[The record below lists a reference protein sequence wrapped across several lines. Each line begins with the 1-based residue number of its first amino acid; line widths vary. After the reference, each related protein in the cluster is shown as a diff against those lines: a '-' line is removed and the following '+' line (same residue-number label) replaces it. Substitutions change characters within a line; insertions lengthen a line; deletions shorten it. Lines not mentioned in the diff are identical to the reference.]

1 MARRKRNPLYVQG
14 KKTKFDKPK
23 SLQTAVD
30 DGVKT
35 YTTAQK
41 SEIGAATARYEQ
53 RLGATLTY
61 GIESSLDEYK
71 QELSRRIE
79 EQKVIIP
86 RLQTNLKEAK
96 ARLKIEESKRNSPT
110 KTRIVNALN
119 AGIRKATA
127 DIKDRKDKIT
137 GWKQSFSADV
147 ETQKRRLELEQG
159 FSEEAKD
166 ERKGRVSAYRERYT
180 QDLQKKEA
188 KRIRDSVYYT
198 SPSGAKLDSQ
208 GIAEAII
215 KATQGVQKNFSQA
228 VDTYEEYSNAAYDTA
243 IDSFWRKLSN
253 DAIQKVADAKT
264 SEAIAIGIQNY
275 FFGAYTLAIKGAQA
289 GELRRGAV
297 QLTDET
303 IEQTGFISALRQLY
317 PVTQA
322 YDWLKRL
329 FGGRIPSSE
338 MIDRSNAILA
348 SQGKPLIPSVPN
360 LILDALIGKPI
371 KEYKIQSAIVETT
384 VGDRIIKERITY
396 LSPTGDLWQYSGTII
411 NKVGMDTG
419 AQLPR
424 KGLFQRWNATKKT
437 QQFLA
442 YLKPTIVAIRIFE
455 LNSYKQLAVD
465 QTSQSDLLSGLER
478 VSDDQLQAGPKDV
491 MAQRAPEEFK
501 TVTPYES
508 RETYYAVEK
517 ALFVSAHVIANL
529 TVKSVR
535 AFLEVPQSRDREGIY
550 ADSRYIETLESELQR
565 LDKEDARPY
574 GYDTLRDQSFSKILE
589 MDERLAAERE
599 AYAAAD
605 KIMGGDD
612 GDDYYD
618 DDDDFGDA
626 ELNNNPLV
634 TNQSLLLQQNTAYIL
649 LNLIATLFMNRNV
662 SGIAQFIQNEI
673 ADNATEIKSGIKNQS
688 PLKLY
693 EGVGALNPQGN
704 SYYARAKA
712 AICKRLLTFFQYHM
726 YEILFKD
733 MESDIIRRYRQLN
746 SKDGK
751 FDRRYAQQYA
761 ESYVEHRRQKAIK
774 YIESYEAWFD
784 QYDERSMDAMC
795 YNGLGYTYWGRDKEN
810 RIILRQQPFLFPNK
824 TPIPYNNPLKGR
836 FKATQDGTG
845 TPFFDFL
852 GQHRTQVFVDIF
864 LADKAVMPI
873 KTPLGKMQLQIRE
886 LLGPFI
892 GLPPGVTVDAYY
904 DQSQNTVNRVL
915 YYCAYGVKK
924 YYIPKLKDAL
934 RE

>member
-14 KKTKFDKPK
+14 KITKFDKPK

-53 RLGATLTY
+53 RLGATLIF

-79 EQKVIIP
+79 EQKVIIL
-86 RLQTNLKEAK
+86 RLQANLKEAK
-96 ARLKIEESKRNSPT
+96 ARLKIEENKRNSQRN
-110 KTRIVNALN
+110 TRIVNALN

-127 DIKDRKDKIT
+127 DIKDREAKIKLWT
-137 GWKQSFSADV
+137 KSFSADV

-166 ERKGRVSAYRERYT
+166 ERKRRVSAYRERYT

-188 KRIRDSVYYT
+188 KRIRDSVSYT
-198 SPSGAKLDSQ
+198 SPSGGQLDSQ

-215 KATQGVQKNFSQA
+215 KATQGVQKNFSQDVA
-228 VDTYEEYSNAAYDTA
+228 TYEEYSNAAYDTA
-243 IDSFWRKLSN
+243 IDTFWRKLSN
-253 DAIQKVADAKT
+253 DRIKSVAEARTAK
-264 SEAIAIGIQNY
+264 AIASGIQTY
-275 FFGAYTLAIKGAQA
+275 FFGAYDLAIRSAQS
-289 GELRRGAV
+289 GELRRGAI
-297 QLTDET
+297 QLEEDVMK
-303 IEQTGFISALRQLY
+303 QTGFISALRQLY

-322 YDWLKRL
+322 YDWLKSL

-348 SQGKPLIPSVPN
+348 SQGKPLIPSIPN
-360 LILDALIGKPI
+360 MILDALIGKPI
-371 KEYKIQSAIVETT
+371 KEYKIQSAIMESP
-384 VGDRIIKERITY
+384 RRRITY
-396 LSPTGDLWQYSGTII
+396 LAPTGDLWQYSGTII

-424 KGLFQRWNATKKT
+424 KSLFQRWNATKKA
-437 QQFLA
+437 QKFLA

-455 LNSYKQLAVD
+455 LNDYKQMAVD

-517 ALFVSAHVIANL
+517 ALFVSAQVIANL

-550 ADSRYIETLESELQR
+550 ADSGYIETLEWELQR
-565 LDKEDARPY
+565 IDQEDPRPV
-574 GYDTLRDQSFSKILE
+574 GYDTLQEQSFSRLLGA
-589 MDERLAAERE
+589 DERLAAESV
-599 AYAAAD
+599 ADILAD
-605 KIMGGDD
+605 KIIAGDA
-612 GDDYYD
+612 D
-618 DDDDFGDA
+618 DDEDDFDDV

-634 TNQSLLLQQNTAYIL
+634 TNQSLLLQQNTAYVF

-733 MESDIIRRYRQLN
+733 METDIVRRYRQLN
-746 SKDGK
+746 SQDGK
-751 FDRRYAQQYA
+751 FDRRYADHYA

-784 QYDERSMDAMC
+784 QYDERSMAAMC
-795 YNGLGYTYWGRDKEN
+795 YNGLGYTYWGRDKKN

-824 TPIPYNNPLKGR
+824 TPIRYNNPLKGWLN
-836 FKATQDGTG
+836 ATQDGNG

-915 YYCAYGVKK
+915 YYCAYGVKN